1 KYRPRPSQCF
11 QCFRFG
17 HIASQC
23 HSKAVCGTCAGPHPT
38 SECRCPNAK
47 PCKSGKQCPHI
58 VPRCA
63 LRGCG
68 GKHSAT
74 AAECPVRQIL
84 FRRIEDE
91 LSASGSFFAAMQS
104 EH

>member
-1 KYRPRPSQCF
+1 SSLVLYFDDADVANACTCYSIGERLALEGFLHRVEKYRPRPSQCF
-11 QCFRFG
+11 KCFRFG

-58 VPRCA
+58 VPKMR
-63 LRGCG
+63 
-68 GKHSAT
+68 SAW
-74 AAECPVRQIL
+74 L
-84 FRRIEDE
+84 WW
-91 LSASGSFFAAMQS
+91 
-104 EH
+104 